1 MNIGVDA
8 NGLHRRL
15 AILADAAKYD
25 ASCASSGASG
35 RNSRDGKGLGSTTGS
50 GICHAYTPD
59 GRCVSLLKVL
69 LTNFCVYDCAF
80 CVNRLSSDTPRAR
93 FKVEEI
99 VALTLGFYRRNMIE
113 GLFLSSGIVKSED
126 HTMEEMVRVAE
137 TLRRDHD
144 FRGYIHLKAIAGA
157 SQDLIERA
165 GRAADRLSVNVELP
179 VDAALARLAPQKDAH
194 VIRKAMGGL
203 KLRLDESKEEKRKT
217 PRAPRFAPAGQ
228 STQMIIGADEARDKD
243 IIARSASLYASYSLR
258 RVYYSAFSP
267 IPHSSRSLPL
277 RRPPLMREHRLYQAD
292 WLMRYYGFA
301 PEEILDGEG
310 NGMLDL
316 ERDPKL
322 AWALR
327 NQGLF
332 PIDVNRAPRE
342 ALLRIPGVGARV
354 VKRILAAR
362 QHVTLRI
369 DDLAR
374 LVRSLDAIRPFVVTP
389 DWRPTALIDSASLA
403 GKLAASSSRQLDLF
417 VG

>member
-1 MNIGVDA
+1 MNQGGDT
-8 NGLHRRL
+8 NTLHRKL

-35 RNSRDGKGLGSTTGS
+35 RNSRDGKGLGSTSGS

-113 GLFLSSGIVKSED
+113 GLFLSSGITKSED

-137 TLRRDHD
+137 TLRRDHE

-157 SQDLIERA
+157 SRDLIERA

-179 VDAALARLAPQKDAH
+179 DDAALARLAPQKDALI
-194 VIRKAMGGL
+194 IRKAMGGL
-203 KLRLDESKEEKRKT
+203 KLKLDEAKEERGKT
-217 PRAPRFAPAGQ
+217 LRAPRFAPAGQ
-228 STQMIIGADEARDKD
+228 STQMIIGADETRDKD
-243 IIARSASLYASYSLR
+243 LIARSASLYASYGLR

-267 IPHSSRSLPL
+267 IPHSSQSLPL

-292 WLMRYYGFA
+292 WLMRHYGFA
-301 PEEILDGEG
+301 PEEILDREG
-310 NGMLDL
+310 DGMLDL

-327 NQGLF
+327 NQGFF

-342 ALLRIPGVGARV
+342 ALLRVPGIGARV

-362 QHVTLRI
+362 RHVTLRI

-374 LVRSLDAIRPFVVTP
+374 LVRSLDAVRPFVVTP

-403 GKLAASSSRQLDLF
+403 GELAASGPRQLDLF
-417 VG
+417 A

>member
-1 MNIGVDA
+1 
-8 NGLHRRL
+8 
-15 AILADAAKYD
+15 
-25 ASCASSGASG
+25 
-35 RNSRDGKGLGSTTGS
+35 
-50 GICHAYTPD
+50 
-59 GRCVSLLKVL
+59 VL

-80 CVNRLSSDTPRAR
+80 CVNRLSSNTPRAR

-113 GLFLSSGIVKSED
+113 GLFLSSGIAKSED

-157 SQDLIERA
+157 SQDLMERA

-179 VDAALARLAPQKDAH
+179 VDDALVRLAPQKDAQ

-203 KLRLDESKEEKRKT
+203 RLRLDETKEEKRKT

-228 STQMIIGADEARDKD
+228 STQMIIGADETNDRD
-243 IIARSASLYASYSLR
+243 IIARSASLYASYGLR
-258 RVYYSAFSP
+258 RIYYSAFSP
-267 IPHSSRSLPL
+267 IPSASQSLPL

-301 PEEILDGEG
+301 ADEIVDGARD
-310 NGMLDL
+310 GMLDL

-327 NQGLF
+327 NRALF

-342 ALLRIPGVGARV
+342 TLLRVPGLGARV
-354 VKRILAAR
+354 VKRILTAR
-362 QHVTLRI
+362 RHVTLRI

-374 LVRSLDAIRPFVVTP
+374 LVHSLDAVRPFVVTP
-389 DWRPTALIDSASLA
+389 DWRPTALIESPSLA
-403 GKLAASSSRQLDLF
+403 AKLASRGSRQLDLF
-417 VG
+417 A

>member
-1 MNIGVDA
+1 MNIGADT
-8 NGLHRRL
+8 NGLHRKL

-99 VALTLGFYRRNMIE
+99 VALTLCFYRRNMIE

-157 SQDLIERA
+157 SEDLIERA

-194 VIRKAMGGL
+194 IIRNAMGRL
-203 KLRLDESKEEKRKT
+203 KLRLDETKEEKRKT

-243 IIARSASLYASYSLR
+243 VIARSASLYASYSLR

-267 IPHSSRSLPL
+267 IPHSSQSLPL
-277 RRPPLMREHRLYQAD
+277 RRPPLMREHRPYQAD

-310 NGMLDL
+310 DGMLDL

-342 ALLRIPGVGARV
+342 ALLRVPGIGARV

-362 QHVTLRI
+362 RHVTLRI

-374 LVRSLDAIRPFVVTP
+374 LVRSLDAVRPFVVTP

-403 GKLAASSSRQLDLF
+403 GKLAAPSSRQLDLF
-417 VG
+417 A